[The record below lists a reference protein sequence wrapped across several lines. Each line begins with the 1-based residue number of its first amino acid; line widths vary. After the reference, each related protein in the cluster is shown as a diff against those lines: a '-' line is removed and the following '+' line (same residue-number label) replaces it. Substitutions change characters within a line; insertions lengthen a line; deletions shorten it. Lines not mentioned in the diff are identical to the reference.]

1 MDIPKRMEMSPEE
14 LDALV
19 TRVESSTIEE
29 DDREAIKAMAES
41 IKLLRQAVQEKNDV
55 REAALADAVW
65 G

>member
-41 IKLLRQAVQEKNDV
+41 IKLLRQAV
-55 REAALADAVW
+55 
-65 G
+65 